1 VSEILVTKTA
11 GGALAPADQQA
22 ADYIAK
28 LKLGESVKV
37 KATRMRN
44 PQFHRKFFALLNL
57 AFDAWEPTENT
68 YRGEPV
74 RKNFEQ
80 FRNDVTVLAGYYDT
94 AVTLKGET
102 RLTAKSISFGSMGQD
117 EFEALYSAVVDVIL
131 ARVLTQYTRDDLDT
145 VIERLMS
152 FA

>member
-1 VSEILVTKTA
+1 MTEILVTKTA
-11 GGALAPADQQA
+11 AGALSPADQQA
-22 ADYIAK
+22 AEYLSK
-28 LKLGESVKV
+28 LKLGEVVKV

-57 AFDAWEPTENT
+57 AFDAWEPVENT
-68 YRGEPV
+68 YRGEAV

-80 FRNDVTVLAGYYDT
+80 FRNDVTVLAGYYET

-117 EFEALYSAVVDVIL
+117 EFEALYSAVVDVVL
-131 ARVLTQYTRDDLDT
+131 ARILTKYTRDDLDE
-145 VIERLMS
+145 VIERLLA

>member
-1 VSEILVTKTA
+1 MSEILVTKTA

>member
-1 VSEILVTKTA
+1 MTEIVVTKTA

-28 LKLGESVKV
+28 LKLGEVVKV

-44 PQFHRKFFALLNL
+44 PGHHRKYFALLNL
-57 AFDAWEPTENT
+57 AFDSWEPVGKE

-74 RKNFEQ
+74 QKNFEQ
-80 FRNDVTVLAGYYDT
+80 FRNDVTVLSGYYES
-94 AVTLKGET
+94 AITLRGEV
-102 RLTAKSISFGSMGQD
+102 RLSAKSISFGSMGQD
-117 EFEALYSAVVDVIL
+117 EFEQLYSATVDVIL
-131 ARVLTQYTRDDLDT
+131 ARILTQYTRADLDQ

-152 FA
+152 FT